1 MPTAKRKN
9 PSPAVAPAQPAK
21 QPFRAVGVG
30 VDLVNRVEALE
41 SEIKTMHQL
50 LKSKGIIEG

>member
-1 MPTAKRKN
+1 
-9 PSPAVAPAQPAK
+9 VAPAQPAK